1 MNYITIVFDIK
12 KSRELVNRNEVQK
25 ILIQTL
31 KKCNEEF
38 KEIIESPFLIIIGD
52 EWQGLLKEDSDYNKI
67 IDFFKVSLSPD
78 VEFYTGVG
86 IGDITIHNF
95 ELTVNQLDGP
105 SFHLARD
112 AINYAKEN
120 NYSLVVLSK
129 EYPNK

>member
-25 ILIQTL
+25 ILIEAL
-31 KKCNEEF
+31 KKCNEDF

-52 EWQGLLKEDSDYNKI
+52 EWQGLLKEDSDYNKV
-67 IDFFKVSLSPD
+67 IDFFKNSLPSN
-78 VEFYTGVG
+78 VGFYTGVG

-105 SFHLARD
+105 SFHLARN
-112 AINYAKEN
+112 AINYAKEK
-120 NYSLVVLSK
+120 NYCLVVLSK
-129 EYPNK
+129 

>member
-1 MNYITIVFDIK
+1 MARIV
-12 KSRELVNRNEVQK
+12 
-25 ILIQTL
+25 
-31 KKCNEEF
+31 
-38 KEIIESPFLIIIGD
+38 
-52 EWQGLLKEDSDYNKI
+52 KEDSDYNKI
-67 IDFFKVSLSPD
+67 IDFFKNSLPSD

-112 AINYAKEN
+112 AINYAKEK